1 MAENPEVVEWCWYFL
16 TEKIMAVHFDDKN
29 FEEEV
34 VKSKIP
40 VLVDF
45 YAEWCGPC
53 KMMGPT
59 IEKLSAEFEGKV
71 KIGKLD
77 IDKNEKSQEFGIQS
91 IPTLILFVNGKASGD
106 PIVGYKSE
114 EDLRKRL
121 EMMLK

>member
-1 MAENPEVVEWCWYFL
+1 MA
-16 TEKIMAVHFDDKN
+16 IHFNDQN

-34 VKSKIP
+34 IKSDIP

-59 IEKLSAEFEGKV
+59 IEKLASEYEGRI

-77 IDKNEKSQEFGIQS
+77 VDANEKSQEFGIQS
-91 IPTLILFVNGKASGD
+91 IPTLIFFKDGKAVD
-106 PIVGYKSE
+106 APLVGFKSE

-121 EMMLK
+121 DELLK